1 VGHATSAPTVQ
12 GCRGSKGV
20 RCKGCP
26 HTLCIWR
33 PLHLGVFGYRI
44 PPLRRYS
51 WFVAQCCM
59 NSVHSS
65 YCPCPYYYT
74 ISTTSVLT
82 PLDVKFSCLPCEGFF
97 RVLRLWE
104 SEGTIQL
111 LEFLDTCHSWML
123 QQWIKHVLSCPT
135 TPLSPHRTHKSATG
149 TMEVTNIP

>member
-1 VGHATSAPTVQ
+1 MQPLHLQFRGVGVPRVWDA
-12 GCRGSKGV
+12 KGA
-20 RCKGCP
+20 
-26 HTLCIWR
+26 HTLCISR
-33 PLHLGVFGYRI
+33 PLHSGVFGYRI

-65 YCPCPYYYT
+65 YFPCPYYYT

-111 LEFLDTCHSWML
+111 LEFLDTCHSLML
-123 QQWIKHVLSCPT
+123 QQWIKHVLSCPQPHSPPT
-135 TPLSPHRTHKSATG
+135 EHINQLLEPWKLQISLSNS
-149 TMEVTNIP
+149 